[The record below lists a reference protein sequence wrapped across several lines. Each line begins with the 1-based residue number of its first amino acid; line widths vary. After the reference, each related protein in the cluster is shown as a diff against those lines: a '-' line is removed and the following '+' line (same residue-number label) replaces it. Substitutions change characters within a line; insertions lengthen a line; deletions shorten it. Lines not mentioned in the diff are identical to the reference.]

1 MNPELGL
8 QLWSVRE
15 SLQQDAVGVIEKIAE
30 IGYKH
35 LQPAV
40 HGVGTDDVEHVAGS
54 LNASELKRLADRL
67 GLGVQSIHVRVS
79 DETDWDRMISLNQ
92 ELGSSAI
99 IVPIA
104 WFTDRA
110 STVEYAHALNR
121 YGEVCRKHGIDFYYH
136 NHFHEFQV
144 MGGQTVMDLLL
155 ANTDPVLVK
164 FEFDTYWA
172 ARGGADPVEWLL
184 KLGNRCDLTHQKD
197 LPSSAKPVNLFDVF
211 GKDARITLQEL
222 IQTLNTDQFAEIGE
236 GTMDLKGLIG
246 TMRRIGVKYV
256 FVEQDMTAMD
266 EIESVR
272 ISYQNI
278 VPLLKQAE

>member
-1 MNPELGL
+1 
-8 QLWSVRE
+8 
-15 SLQQDAVGVIEKIAE
+15 VGVIEKIAQ
-30 IGYKH
+30 IGYEH

-54 LNASELKRLADRL
+54 LNASELKRLVDRL
-67 GLGVQSIHVRVS
+67 GLDIQSIHVRIN
-79 DETDWDRMISLNQ
+79 DETDWDRLISLNQ

-99 IVPIA
+99 IVPNA
-104 WFTDRA
+104 YYTDPA
-110 STVEYAHALNR
+110 STVAYAHALNR
-121 YGEVCRKHGIDFYYH
+121 YGEICRKRGVDFYYH
-136 NHFHEFQV
+136 NHFQEFQV

-155 ANTDPVLVK
+155 ANTDKDLVK

-172 ARGGADPVEWLL
+172 ARGGVDPVEWLR
-184 KLGNRCDLTHQKD
+184 KLGSRCDLTHQKD
-197 LPSSAKPVNLFDVF
+197 LPISAKPVNLFDVF

-222 IQTLNTDQFAEIGE
+222 IQTLHPDQFAEIGE
-236 GTMDLKGLIG
+236 GTMDLKGLIA
-246 TMRRIGVKYV
+246 TMRQIGVTYI
-256 FVEQDMTAMD
+256 FVEQDMTALD